1 MSFIFE
7 WIYNGFS
14 SVLQFLG
21 KAISLKYTFQ
31 MLCISQNNLN
41 IGRFCCV
48 GANYAIIIFFFRT
61 LQEIWKTCILGFG
74 QCRQNHSSTHAQR

>member
-21 KAISLKYTFQ
+21 NTALPSLQTGSPRAVASALWVSLARASCQNRLKAGS
-31 MLCISQNNLN
+31 
-41 IGRFCCV
+41 
-48 GANYAIIIFFFRT
+48 
-61 LQEIWKTCILGFG
+61 
-74 QCRQNHSSTHAQR
+74 